1 MNFLKRLFGRGE
13 LAPETP
19 AAPVESLLINAYA
32 TVRDLPPLDFPH
44 QVRGRRDLSDPEL
57 APHLEGFIGYVMGR
71 GDGQMTTT
79 RYHLWRHLQ
88 RVRNHI
94 SFEAIPPDLPQVE
107 AWARMANAV
116 LFLPDGSVRA
126 PDMAV
131 IMSAE
136 GETSPSAALPYQP
149 DAVARRERTRERLKL
164 MDPQP
169 PASIPPAIGE
179 AEVVLRP
186 PAEVLQRA
194 LALFYVAVRAQVH
207 RLGVEPIP
215 GGQREH
221 NPIGFASLTPREAAF
236 VESGASDLATATT
249 ITWRFEAANTLL
261 WALGFDAAH
270 IADSDQMIDVDA
282 LWLSVASAACNEA
295 GAEAAQLR
303 PVREILDAL
312 DRTWLE
318 HWAARQASQKGIPLV
333 AISRDVVAERHAA
346 LNWLASFQND
356 FDVSWDDTDTPT

>member
-1 MNFLKRLFGRGE
+1 MNFLKRLFGQSE
-13 LAPETP
+13 IAP
-19 AAPVESLLINAYA
+19 AAPAESLLINAYA

-44 QVRGRRDLSDPEL
+44 QGRGRRDLSDPEL
-57 APHLEGFIGYVMGR
+57 APHLKGFIDYVMGR
-71 GDGQMTTT
+71 GDGQMTTM

-94 SFEAIPPDLPQVE
+94 SFEAITPDLPHVE
-107 AWARMANAV
+107 GWARMANAV

-136 GETSPSAALPYQP
+136 GETAPSAALPYQP
-149 DAVARRERTRERLKL
+149 DAIARRERTRERLKL

-169 PASIPPAIGE
+169 PASMPPAIGE

-194 LALFYVAVRAQVH
+194 LALFYVAVRAQAH
-207 RLGVEPIP
+207 RIGVEPIP

-221 NPIGFASLTPREAAF
+221 NPIGFASLTPQEAAF
-236 VESGASDLATATT
+236 VESGASDVATATA

-270 IADSDQMIDVDA
+270 IADSERMIDVDA
-282 LWLSVASAACNEA
+282 LWLSVASAARDEA
-295 GAEAAQLR
+295 TEVAQLR
-303 PVREILDAL
+303 PVGQILDAL
-312 DRTWLE
+312 DRAWLE
-318 HWAARQASQKGIPLV
+318 HWVARQANQKGMPLV
-333 AISRDVVAERHAA
+333 AISGDIVAERHAA